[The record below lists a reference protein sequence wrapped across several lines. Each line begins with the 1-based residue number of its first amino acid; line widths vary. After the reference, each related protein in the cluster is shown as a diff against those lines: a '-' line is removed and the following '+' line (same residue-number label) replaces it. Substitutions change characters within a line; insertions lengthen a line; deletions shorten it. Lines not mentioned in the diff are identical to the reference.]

1 MDASFSVTGHPREI
15 HPVVRDEIYRIGY
28 EAIRNAYQHS
38 NGSRLEVSLQYGKDL
53 VVCVMD
59 NGLGIDPTVA
69 DRGKSGHFG
78 LHGMRERAARIGG
91 KLIIVSSPDS
101 GTEVR
106 IVVPASTAFG
116 ESRGPLRNWMKNV
129 FRRTWRASRSD

>member
-78 LHGMRERAARIGG
+78 LHGMRERAAGIGG

-116 ESRGPLRNWMKNV
+116 ESRGPLPNWMKNV